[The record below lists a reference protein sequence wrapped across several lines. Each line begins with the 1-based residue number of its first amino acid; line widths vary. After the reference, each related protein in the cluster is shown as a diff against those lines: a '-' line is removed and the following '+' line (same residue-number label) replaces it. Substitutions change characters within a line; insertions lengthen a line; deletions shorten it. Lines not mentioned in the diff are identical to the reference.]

1 MQKIDLL
8 DEDKPIAGQKFVCV
22 SFVSPENIIKK
33 KELFYFERFLKTYDF
48 EKNNSKYTKFFQY
61 IGYKHDIEMNTL
73 LEDYNEFLKAESE
86 KLKEGSVTLLDEYK
100 NFMDKYEDSLQKE
113 FDEQNEFKTNTRGL
127 KIRGSFESEQLAN
140 DHAKKIREGDP
151 NHNVYVGPVGM
162 WIPWDPEA
170 YKTGN
175 VMYMEDDL
183 QKLMMEKQKNESEA
197 KEHFK
202 QRIKDAKENAIK
214 ENMEKAKKSGNKLTQ
229 KVNEDNE
236 LTGANKEF
244 EEEVELLNNNITL

>member
-8 DEDKPIAGQKFVCV
+8 DEDKPIAGQKFACV

-33 KELFYFERFLKTYDF
+33 KELFFFERFLKTYDF

-61 IGYKHDIEMNTL
+61 IGYKHDIDMNL
-73 LEDYNEFLKAESE
+73 LVEDYNEFLKTESE
-86 KLKEGSVTLLDEYK
+86 KLKESSVTLLDEYK
-100 NFMDKYEDSLQKE
+100 NFMDKYEESLQKD

-127 KIRGSFESEQLAN
+127 KIRGSFETEQLAN
-140 DHAKKIREGDP
+140 DYAKKVREGDP
-151 NHNVYVGPVGM
+151 NHNVYVGPVGV

-183 QKLMMEKQKNESEA
+183 QKLMMEKHKNESEA
-197 KEHFK
+197 KEHFE
-202 QRIKDAKENAIK
+202 QRIKDAKEKAIK

-229 KVNEDNE
+229 KLENDE
-236 LTGANKEF
+236 LTGANNTF
-244 EEEVELLNNNITL
+244 EEEVQMLNNNIKL

>member
-8 DEDKPIAGQKFVCV
+8 DEDKPINGQKYVCV
-22 SFVSPENIIKK
+22 SFVSPENILKK
-33 KELFYFERFLKTYDF
+33 KEIFYFERFLKTYDF

-61 IGYKHDIEMNTL
+61 ISYKHDIDLSL
-73 LEDYNEFLKAESE
+73 LFEDYNEFLKLESD
-86 KLKEGSVTLLDEYK
+86 KLKENSSSLLDEYK
-100 NFMDKYEDSLQKE
+100 NFMDKYEESMQKE
-113 FDEQNEFKTNTRGL
+113 FDKANKFATNTRGL
-127 KIRGSFESEQLAN
+127 KIRGSFETEEQAN
-140 DHAKKIREGDP
+140 DHAKKVREGDP

-175 VMYMEDDL
+175 VQYMEDDL
-183 QKLMMEKQKNESEA
+183 QKLMFEKQKNENEA

-214 ENMEKAKKSGNKLTQ
+214 ENIEKAQKSGNKLTQ
-229 KVNEDNE
+229 DLDNPDS
-236 LTGANKEF
+236 ANKKY
-244 EEEVELLNNNITL
+244 EEEVELLNNNINL

>member
-8 DEDKPIAGQKFVCV
+8 DEDTPIAGQKFVCV

-33 KELFYFERFLKTYDF
+33 KELFFFERFLKTYDF

-61 IGYKHDIEMNTL
+61 IGYKHDIDMNL
-73 LEDYNEFLKAESE
+73 LVDDYNEFLKSESD
-86 KLKEGSVTLLDEYK
+86 KLKESSVTLLSEYK
-100 NFMDKYEDSLQKE
+100 NFMDKYEESLQKE
-113 FDEQNEFKTNTRGL
+113 YDEQNEFKTNTRGL
-127 KIRGSFESEQLAN
+127 KIRGSFETEQLAN
-140 DHAKKIREGDP
+140 DHAKKVREGDP

-202 QRIKDAKENAIK
+202 QRIKNAKEAAIK

-229 KVNEDNE
+229 QIENDE

-244 EEEVELLNNNITL
+244 EEEVELLNNNINL

>member
-8 DEDKPIAGQKFVCV
+8 DEDNPISGQKYACV
-22 SFVSPENIIKK
+22 SFVSPENILKK
-33 KELFYFERFLKTYDF
+33 KELFFFERFLKTYDF

-61 IGYKHDIEMNTL
+61 ISYKHDIDINL
-73 LEDYNEFLKAESE
+73 LVEDYNEFLKLESD
-86 KLKEGSVTLLDEYK
+86 KLKESGNSLIDEYK
-100 NFMDKYEDSLQKE
+100 NYMDKCEESLQKE
-113 FDEQNEFKTNTRGL
+113 FDEENEFKTNTRGL
-127 KIRGSFESEQLAN
+127 KIRGSFETEELAN
-140 DHAKKIREGDP
+140 EHAKKVRESDP

-202 QRIKDAKENAIK
+202 QRIKESKENAIK
-214 ENMEKAKKSGNKLTQ
+214 ENIEKAKKSGNKLTQ
-229 KVNEDNE
+229 EASNESND
-236 LTGANKEF
+236 ASKQY
-244 EEEVELLNNNITL
+244 EEELELLNNNNIKL